1 MLHAMKARSSWR
13 SALVSSPPNPIFSL
27 GISRGPSA
35 KELCAEVPFEL
46 CAGPPGEAVEERGA
60 SAAPFINEL
69 MPGTAFPAPEGSEDF
84 GDTAIG
90 FREGNAAGCSCFTK

>member
-35 KELCAEVPFEL
+35 KEPCAEVPFEL

-69 MPGTAFPAPEGSEDF
+69 IPGTAFPLPEGSEDF
-84 GDTAIG
+84 GDAAIG
-90 FREGNAAGCSCFTK
+90 LRAGKAAGCSCFTR